1 MNRYRRKFFK
11 KIIMLQTIYFV
22 DKLFEFPKEKSKKN
36 NATNQQQINQQYII
50 INGWLLHSKDFY
62 DIAS

>member
-1 MNRYRRKFFK
+1 
-11 KIIMLQTIYFV
+11 MLQTIYFV